1 MQAQSE
7 EFRAKKKNARIKLT
21 LRILV
26 ALYILYL
33 TKGII
38 FAEMKHTSSLP
49 LWVAVLASSV
59 FFLASI
65 AFGIYAWREYKKSLT
80 VPVSEQESSGNDG
93 ENHSDTIGR
102 G

>member
-7 EFRAKKKNARIKLT
+7 ELRAKKKNARIKLT

-38 FAEMKHTSSLP
+38 FAEMNHTSSLP
-49 LWVAVLASSV
+49 LWVTVLVSCVFVLASV
-59 FFLASI
+59 L
-65 AFGIYAWREYKKSLT
+65 FGIYAWREYKKSFAGT
-80 VPVSEQESSGNDG
+80 ASEEKPESP
-93 ENHSDTIGR
+93 ENNG
-102 G
+102 

>member
-7 EFRAKKKNARIKLT
+7 ELRAKKKNARIKLT

-38 FAEMKHTSSLP
+38 FKEMNHTSSLP
-49 LWVAVLASSV
+49 LWVTVLVSSV
-59 FFLASI
+59 FVLASI
-65 AFGIYAWREYKKSLT
+65 AFGIYAGREYKNSLS
-80 VPVSEQESSGNDG
+80 VMASEQKTETPGNNG
-93 ENHSDTIGR
+93 
-102 G
+102 